1 MYIPYGR
8 QSIDSADIASVVSS
22 LGDEFLTQGPRVELF
37 EDALKSNFKAS
48 FSVAVNSAT
57 SALHLACMALDVQ
70 KGDLVWT
77 SAITFVASANC
88 ARYCDAD
95 VDFVD
100 IDPKTYNMSPQE
112 LEKKLEI
119 ASQRG
124 RLPKVV
130 IPVHLTGQ
138 PCDMEAISELSKK
151 FGFSI
156 VEDASHATGADYRQQ
171 IIGSSEYSDITVFSF
186 HPVKIITTGEGGA
199 ALTNSPYLAKRMRQ
213 LRSHGIT
220 REASQFSLDAQASF
234 YYEQQELGYNY
245 RMTDFQAAL
254 GLSQLSKLSGFLER
268 RREIASIYDRR
279 LADLRVTLPFQ
290 SSETKSSWHLYV
302 IRVGDANDPKIRNSI
317 FEKLREEDIG
327 VNLHYIPVYRHPYYS
342 KLGYKTD
349 DYPEAEAYY
358 AQAISIP
365 IHPELTSSQQ
375 NYVIDKLSELL
386 T

>member
-1 MYIPYGR
+1 
-8 QSIDSADIASVVSS
+8 
-22 LGDEFLTQGPRVELF
+22 
-37 EDALKSNFKAS
+37 
-48 FSVAVNSAT
+48 
-57 SALHLACMALDVQ
+57 
-70 KGDLVWT
+70 
-77 SAITFVASANC
+77 
-88 ARYCDAD
+88 
-95 VDFVD
+95 
-100 IDPKTYNMSPQE
+100 
-112 LEKKLEI
+112 
-119 ASQRG
+119 
-124 RLPKVV
+124 
-130 IPVHLTGQ
+130 
-138 PCDMEAISELSKK
+138 
-151 FGFSI
+151 
-156 VEDASHATGADYRQQ
+156 
-171 IIGSSEYSDITVFSF
+171 
-186 HPVKIITTGEGGA
+186 
-199 ALTNSPYLAKRMRQ
+199 
-213 LRSHGIT
+213 
-220 REASQFSLDAQASF
+220 
-234 YYEQQELGYNY
+234 
-245 RMTDFQAAL
+245 MTDFQAAL